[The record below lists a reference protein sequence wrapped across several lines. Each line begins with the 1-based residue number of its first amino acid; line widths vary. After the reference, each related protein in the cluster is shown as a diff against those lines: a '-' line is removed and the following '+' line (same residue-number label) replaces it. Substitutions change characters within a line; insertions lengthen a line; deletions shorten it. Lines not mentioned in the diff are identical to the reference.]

1 MWEWYWNLMGWCE
14 NYLILGKYENGLGI
28 LWDDGWTL
36 FSPARSHLWPF
47 FFSPPPPQKMTLD
60 IWRPHHF
67 IHSILIWEESLSPV
81 HRRDKKCCC
90 LLVIYR
96 LRFISYKRYNNLLM
110 WRFNN
115 IYLLLL
121 HIVFRDIFKDVLDY
135 KCKTRTLSTFCLWQS
150 STSYL

>member
-1 MWEWYWNLMGWCE
+1 MRMVLESCGMMWELSNPRIIWEWYYWYPVGWCE
-14 NYLILGKYENGLGI
+14 NYLILGKYENCLGI
-28 LWDDGWTL
+28 LWDDVWTL

-121 HIVFRDIFKDVLDY
+121 HIVFREYFQRRPWL
-135 KCKTRTLSTFCLWQS
+135 
-150 STSYL
+150 